1 MGVVELIQEMR
12 NPRKNNAHG
21 PESMGLDWSIVALQ
35 HWVCFCCTAK

>member
-21 PESMGLDWSIVALQ
+21 PESMGLDWIWRTKGAR
-35 HWVCFCCTAK
+35 